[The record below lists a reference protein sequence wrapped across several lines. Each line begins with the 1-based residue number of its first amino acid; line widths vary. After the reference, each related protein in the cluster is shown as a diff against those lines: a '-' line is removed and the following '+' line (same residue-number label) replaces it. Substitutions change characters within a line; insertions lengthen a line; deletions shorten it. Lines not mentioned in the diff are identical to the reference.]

1 MYLGFGPLCSKT
13 SRKTKS
19 AFFIQALHGM
29 NSRLPA
35 DTVREDLAANACCKS
50 GVRLKNSREFA
61 HAHAD
66 LGIPDR
72 LRMKAAALW
81 CMPSRIIRAAG
92 LNVPAPRHGR
102 QDALRVPVFVH

>member
-1 MYLGFGPLCSKT
+1 MFQNQQENEIRLFHP
-13 SRKTKS
+13 
-19 AFFIQALHGM
+19 ALPVM

-35 DTVREDLAANACCKS
+35 DTVREDLAANAGCKS
-50 GVRLKNSREFA
+50 GVRLKKSREF
-61 HAHAD
+61 AHAD

-92 LNVPAPRHGR
+92 LNAPAPRHGR